1 MTAMIENTLTGTTV
15 ELSNDQPHLF
25 QQAIPPRLIRR
36 IHASDVFVTNLRVLG
51 EDTFEVSARWPAE
64 HCFYGPVR
72 GQHDPLL
79 MLETVRQ
86 AGILIAHF
94 AYEIPREHKFITHDK
109 QFDVVPAGFRT
120 ADGAAGGKISGETG
134 SEAGSGTGGE
144 AVDVVLT
151 LTMHDIKRRGK
162 RLAGMRT
169 TAVVTRDGVRIGG
182 ATYRWSCV
190 TSAVYQRLRGEYMAI
205 DPAAVTD
212 LEPLQ
217 PHLVNRTDDVD
228 VMLAGTA
235 GDKNWDLRVDTAHP
249 VIYDHWVDH
258 IPGYGCIEAARQA
271 ALLAIGR
278 PDATVV
284 AGELDFHHFL
294 EFDAPCRVSAQQV
307 GEADGVSTVRVTFSQ
322 KDELA
327 VECLLDL
334 VRS

>member
-1 MTAMIENTLTGTTV
+1 MTAMIEKTLTGTTV

-25 QQAIPPRLIRR
+25 QQAIPPQLIRR

-51 EDTFEVSARWPAE
+51 EDTFEVSAHWPAE
-64 HCFYGPVR
+64 HCFYSPVG
-72 GQHDPLL
+72 GQHDTLL

-109 QFDVVPAGFRT
+109 QFDAVPAGFR
-120 ADGAAGGKISGETG
+120 
-134 SEAGSGTGGE
+134 TGGE

-169 TAVVTRDGVRIGG
+169 EAVCMRDGVRIGG

-190 TSAVYQRLRGEYMAI
+190 TSAVYQRLRGDFLKL

-212 LEPLQ
+212 REPLQ
-217 PHLVNRTDDVD
+217 PNVVNRTDDVD
-228 VMLAGTA
+228 VMLAGKAEDDT
-235 GDKNWDLRVDTAHP
+235 WDLRVDIAHP
-249 VIYDHWVDH
+249 VIYDHRVDH

-271 ALLAIGR
+271 ALVAIGR

-294 EFDAPCRVSAQQV
+294 EFDTPCTVSAQQV
-307 GEADGVSTVRVTFSQ
+307 GEADGVSTVQVTFRQ
-322 KDELA
+322 NDELA
-327 VECLLDL
+327 VECMLDL
-334 VRS
+334 VHS

>member
-1 MTAMIENTLTGTTV
+1 MTAMIENTMTGTTV

-25 QQAIPPRLIRR
+25 QQAIPPSLIRR
-36 IHASDVFVTNLRVLG
+36 IHVSDVFVTNLRVLG
-51 EDTFEVSARWPAE
+51 ENTFEVSARWPAE

-72 GQHDPLL
+72 GEHDPLL

-86 AGILIAHF
+86 AGILVAHF

-120 ADGAAGGKISGETG
+120 GGD
-134 SEAGSGTGGE
+134 E
-144 AVDVVLT
+144 AVDVVIT

-169 TAVVTRDGVRIGG
+169 EAVCTRGGVRIGG
-182 ATYRWSCV
+182 ASYRWSCV
-190 TSAVYQRLRGEYMAI
+190 TSAVYQRLRGEYLTI
-205 DPAAVTD
+205 DPAVMTD
-212 LEPLQ
+212 REPLS
-217 PHLVNRTDDVD
+217 PCLVNRTDDID
-228 VMLAGTA
+228 VMLAGEPEGGT
-235 GDKNWDLRVDTAHP
+235 WDLRVDTAHP

-284 AGELDFHHFL
+284 AGDLNFHHFL
-294 EFDAPCRVSAQQV
+294 EFDAPCTVSAQQV
-307 GEADGVSTVRVTFSQ
+307 GEAGGVSTVKVTFTQ
-322 KDELA
+322 NDELA
-327 VECLLDL
+327 VECMFAL
-334 VRS
+334 VQS